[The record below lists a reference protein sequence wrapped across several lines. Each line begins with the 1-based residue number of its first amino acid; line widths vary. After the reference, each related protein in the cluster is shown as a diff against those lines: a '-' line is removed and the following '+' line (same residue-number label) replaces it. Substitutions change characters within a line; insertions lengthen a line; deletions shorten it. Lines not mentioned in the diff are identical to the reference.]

1 MLPLFTAESLT
12 RSADKIIGEFFATFS
27 SLVGAQPGWQGLSR
41 AGYLFAKNPAKRKE
55 WSVTLERFFGA
66 QVPTLPPKARRRAAR
81 MFLTLSGWLILDA
94 IESDTPVDGGLREA
108 KTVMVGY
115 IHQLRRLNP

>member
-1 MLPLFTAESLT
+1 
-12 RSADKIIGEFFATFS
+12 
-27 SLVGAQPGWQGLSR
+27 
-41 AGYLFAKNPAKRKE
+41 
-55 WSVTLERFFGA
+55 
-66 QVPTLPPKARRRAAR
+66 